1 MRLNLRKNL
10 LKNGN
15 NFIMTVILIE
25 VIMMNENI
33 LTGNKKSASTE
44 KRDLYMLKKIKQK
57 RVRKAI
63 LNENKNYF
71 KLYVIDY
78 TNDSM

>member
-15 NFIMTVILIE
+15 IFIMTVILIE